1 MQLSVAATVLYVT
14 ISELFP
20 LQGTEIIPSVW
31 LPNSAGFRA
40 WLTTVALER
49 TRIGQPFNAVSLQGG
64 SQSER
69 SRSAD
74 GVKYLTS
81 QLGRVDSAFHM
92 PSEQA
97 EQQLWEDWF
106 LKLAE
111 VPTYYEMSSE
121 QIIYAVTGH
130 MKYNDRVLYGWPDT
144 VNTLRSLSQ
153 PITLDAFFT
162 HIRFTLFACRETRK
176 SALEELMSLPRVL
189 STVADCSAL
198 IVRLRQIWSRL
209 YPTTTSEREPMT
221 RQSACIHIHKMLI
234 EASKCSFKQ
243 RQSSMLLTAWSNHL
257 FPASQL
263 YRQFLHDDLHA
274 SAVDAVKSSEL
285 YLAAVFKELDSA
297 HQMHVN
303 VVRTNDT
310 SSTHAAFAIQPT
322 KGKQVSGKSG
332 KRGRSASREP
342 TRDRGNSRGSS
353 AAAPTKSKP
362 SSATFI
368 GLTDSG
374 EKRERANPIG
384 CRFTD
389 VATAAGFDLTMDLCC
404 KRGRDSQCFLCCEP
418 GGHTGGPTACPKV
431 PHNRR
436 DAVAQVVAARAAH
449 RRAVQKE
456 YPAGNK
462 ARKVAAAK

>member
-1 MQLSVAATVLYVT
+1 LTPEAVFNGFPKDVAVFLSPAISSATVLVPSTAQVTVQFFPLWLSLGSKAFIRPHQAVVDALGNVPKYRAIRQAAIDAATDIWATDKTDFQSACNRAMQLSVAATVLYVT
-14 ISELFP
+14 ISEIFP

-40 WLTTVALER
+40 WLTTVSLER

-144 VNTLRSLSQ
+144 VNSLRSLSQ

-198 IVRLRQIWSRL
+198 IVRLRQIW
-209 YPTTTSEREPMT
+209 
-221 RQSACIHIHKMLI
+221 CHI
-234 EASKCSFKQ
+234 
-243 RQSSMLLTAWSNHL
+243 
-257 FPASQL
+257 PA
-263 YRQFLHDDLHA
+263 HG
-274 SAVDAVKSSEL
+274 V
-285 YLAAVFKELDSA
+285 
-297 HQMHVN
+297 
-303 VVRTNDT
+303 
-310 SSTHAAFAIQPT
+310 I
-322 KGKQVSGKSG
+322 
-332 KRGRSASREP
+332 
-342 TRDRGNSRGSS
+342 
-353 AAAPTKSKP
+353 
-362 SSATFI
+362 
-368 GLTDSG
+368 
-374 EKRERANPIG
+374 
-384 CRFTD
+384 
-389 VATAAGFDLTMDLCC
+389 
-404 KRGRDSQCFLCCEP
+404 
-418 GGHTGGPTACPKV
+418 
-431 PHNRR
+431 
-436 DAVAQVVAARAAH
+436 
-449 RRAVQKE
+449 
-456 YPAGNK
+456 
-462 ARKVAAAK
+462 